1 MAMAYREVS
10 ITSWLDPVFKY
21 FAEQSGIPLDQYSS
35 QVGGEGIGTALE
47 IVADFFTKGWL
58 NKTVQVVAG
67 LIADGYAIWGKDV
80 PTRLRRELLA
90 LGTHELLRFVDPK
103 PSDVIEFQ
111 RSLSVSIDAAKRGD
125 WNAFLASVL
134 RTPPEIQSMLGVVA
148 PLAPPTPAP
157 PTPLPTPTGEG
168 RYEVKSEAPT
178 SPAPKKKSTP
188 SPSPPPPPPPTK
200 PTAETEPT
208 PTRKRRYEVKG

>member
-1 MAMAYREVS
+1 MVMAEVS
-10 ITSWLDPVFKY
+10 ITGWLDPVFKY
-21 FAEQSGIPLDQYSS
+21 FAEQSGIPLEQYSS

-47 IVADFFTKGWL
+47 VVADFFTKGWL
-58 NKTVQVVAG
+58 NKAIQAAAG

-125 WNAFLASVL
+125 WNTFLASVL
-134 RTPPEIQSMLGVVA
+134 RTPSEIQAMVGVVA
-148 PLAPPTPAP
+148 PPALAPPSPPPPAP
-157 PTPLPTPTGEG
+157 PLAPTGEG
-168 RYEVKSEAPT
+168 RYEVKPEASEASTPPT
-178 SPAPKKKSTP
+178 PRKRSTPPSTTPAPTG
-188 SPSPPPPPPPTK
+188 
-200 PTAETEPT
+200 TEQAPA
-208 PTRKRRYEVKG
+208 RKRRYEVKG

>member
-148 PLAPPTPAP
+148 PLPPAP
-157 PTPLPTPTGEG
+157 SPLPPPAPSGEG

-178 SPAPKKKSTP
+178 PKRKST
-188 SPSPPPPPPPTK
+188 PPPPPPTT
-200 PTAETEPT
+200 PAAETEPT

>member
-35 QVGGEGIGTALE
+35 QVGGEGIGVGLE
-47 IVADFFTKGWL
+47 IIADFFTKGWL
-58 NKTVQVVAG
+58 NKTIQVVAG

-80 PTRLRRELLA
+80 PARLRRELLA

-134 RTPPEIQSMLGVVA
+134 RTPSEIQSMVGVAA
-148 PLAPPTPAP
+148 PLAPAP
-157 PTPLPTPTGEG
+157 SPPLPLPPPAPTGEG
-168 RYEVKSEAPT
+168 RYEVKSESPT
-178 SPAPKKKSTP
+178 QSTPRKKSTP
-188 SPSPPPPPPPTK
+188 SPPPSPTTPA
-200 PTAETEPT
+200 AETEPT

>member
-1 MAMAYREVS
+1 MASPEVS

-21 FAEQSGIPLDQYSS
+21 FAEQSGIPLEQYSS
-35 QVGGEGIGTALE
+35 QVGGEGIGVGLE

-58 NKTVQVVAG
+58 NKAIQAVAG

-111 RSLSVSIDAAKRGD
+111 QSLSVSIDAMKRGD

-134 RTPPEIQSMLGVVA
+134 RTPSEIQTMAGAVA
-148 PLAPPTPAP
+148 PLAPTPPPPPPPPAP
-157 PTPLPTPTGEG
+157 TEG
-168 RYEVKSEAPT
+168 RYEVKPESPT
-178 SPAPKKKSTP
+178 PSTPKKKSTH
-188 SPSPPPPPPPTK
+188 SHSPPPAKETTPSEPAPT
-200 PTAETEPT
+200 EL
-208 PTRKRRYEVKG
+208 KRRYKVTD

>member
-148 PLAPPTPAP
+148 PLAPPTPTP
-157 PTPLPTPTGEG
+157 PPPPPAPTGEG
-168 RYEVKSEAPT
+168 RYEVKSESPT
-178 SPAPKKKSTP
+178 PKKKSTP
-188 SPSPPPPPPPTK
+188 PPPPPTT
-200 PTAETEPT
+200 PATETEPT

>member
-148 PLAPPTPAP
+148 PLPPAP
-157 PTPLPTPTGEG
+157 SPLPPPAPTGEG

-178 SPAPKKKSTP
+178 PKRKST
-188 SPSPPPPPPPTK
+188 PPPPPPTT
-200 PTAETEPT
+200 PAAETEPT

>member
-1 MAMAYREVS
+1 MVMAEVS
-10 ITSWLDPVFKY
+10 ITSWLDPVFRY

-35 QVGGEGIGTALE
+35 QVGGEGIGVGLE
-47 IVADFFTKGWL
+47 IIADFFTKGWL
-58 NKTVQVVAG
+58 NKAIQVAAG

-80 PTRLRRELLA
+80 STRLRRELLA

-111 RSLSVSIDAAKRGD
+111 RSLSVSIDAVKRGD

-134 RTPPEIQSMLGVVA
+134 RTPSEIQAMVGAVPA
-148 PLAPPTPAP
+148 LAPPTAP
-157 PTPLPTPTGEG
+157 PTPTTTRAGSTGEG
-168 RYEVKSEAPT
+168 RYEVKPEAPT
-178 SPAPKKKSTP
+178 PPTPRKKSTP
-188 SPSPPPPPPPTK
+188 PPPTT
-200 PTAETEPT
+200 PTSAEAEQA

>member
-1 MAMAYREVS
+1 MVMAYREVS

-21 FAEQSGIPLDQYSS
+21 FAEQTGIPLDQYSS
-35 QVGGEGIGTALE
+35 QVGGEGIGVGLE
-47 IVADFFTKGWL
+47 IIADFFTKGWL
-58 NKTVQVVAG
+58 NKTIQAMAG
-67 LIADGYAIWGKDV
+67 LIADSYAIWGKDV

-134 RTPPEIQSMLGVVA
+134 RTPSEIQSMVGVVA
-148 PLAPPTPAP
+148 PPALAPPPLPPAP
-157 PTPLPTPTGEG
+157 PPAPTGEG
-168 RYEVKSEAPT
+168 RYEVKFESPT
-178 SPAPKKKSTP
+178 HSTPKKKST
-188 SPSPPPPPPPTK
+188 SSPPPPPT
-200 PTAETEPT
+200 TSTTETEPT

>member
-1 MAMAYREVS
+1 MVMAYREVS
-10 ITSWLDPVFKY
+10 ITGWLDPVFKY
-21 FAEQSGIPLDQYSS
+21 FAEQSGIPIEQYSA

-47 IVADFFTKGWL
+47 VVADFFTKGWL
-58 NKTVQVVAG
+58 NKSIQAVAG

-90 LGTHELLRFVDPK
+90 LGTHELLRLVDPK

-134 RTPPEIQSMLGVVA
+134 RTPSEIQSMVGVVA
-148 PLAPPTPAP
+148 PLALAPPPPLPPPAP
-157 PTPLPTPTGEG
+157 TGG
-168 RYEVKSEAPT
+168 GKYEVKSEVST
-178 SPAPKKKSTP
+178 PKKRSIHSRTTP
-188 SPSPPPPPPPTK
+188 PTPPPT
-200 PTAETEPT
+200 PPAETEPT
-208 PTRKRRYEVKG
+208 PKRSRRYEVKD